1 MTEANRGK
9 RVAKNTALLYLRM
22 IIVMMVGLFTSR
34 VILAKLGVEDYG
46 IYNLVGG
53 VVAMFGVLSSSLVA
67 AISRYVTFE
76 LGRGDSKR
84 LGEVFSSSLI
94 VLAVFGF
101 VLLVIIEVVGIW
113 FLNMKL
119 NIPQDRMAA
128 ANFVLQCAVVS
139 FVANLVLTPFS
150 ALVVAHER
158 MGIYAYLSLS
168 DVVLKLLILYALQFF
183 PYDHLE
189 VYAFLLMFAGFI
201 TPLVNIIYCC
211 KQFPESHFKFFFD
224 KSLFKEM
231 GAYSWWSL
239 FGNLSWMANTQGV
252 SILINIF
259 FGVTLNA
266 ARGIAG
272 QVDAA
277 IQTFVSNF
285 MMALNP
291 QITKSYASGDLE
303 YMHKLIYLGS
313 RISFYMVLLFAIPI
327 CMEAHEILHLW
338 LNTVPKYTEIFVQL
352 TMLTSMVLV
361 LCNPL
366 TTAQAATGKLKSYS
380 IAMSFLTLSN
390 FPLTYIAFQLGMPPY
405 VTYLLF
411 FFTYFLLIFVK
422 IWFVKDLIS
431 ITFGDYISNVFFLI
445 LKVVFTAGFMPL
457 FIRLI
462 FPAGMFRFLLISI
475 VSILSTT
482 IFSYIFGLKD
492 DEKKQVLSLIKG
504 SILSKTQ

>member
-1 MTEANRGK
+1 
-9 RVAKNTALLYLRM
+9 
-22 IIVMMVGLFTSR
+22 
-34 VILAKLGVEDYG
+34 
-46 IYNLVGG
+46 
-53 VVAMFGVLSSSLVA
+53 
-67 AISRYVTFE
+67 
-76 LGRGDSKR
+76 
-84 LGEVFSSSLI
+84 
-94 VLAVFGF
+94 
-101 VLLVIIEVVGIW
+101 
-113 FLNMKL
+113 
-119 NIPQDRMAA
+119 
-128 ANFVLQCAVVS
+128 
-139 FVANLVLTPFS
+139 
-150 ALVVAHER
+150 
-158 MGIYAYLSLS
+158 
-168 DVVLKLLILYALQFF
+168 
-183 PYDHLE
+183 
-189 VYAFLLMFAGFI
+189 
-201 TPLVNIIYCC
+201 
-211 KQFPESHFKFFFD
+211 
-224 KSLFKEM
+224 
-231 GAYSWWSL
+231 
-239 FGNLSWMANTQGV
+239 
-252 SILINIF
+252 
-259 FGVTLNA
+259 
-266 ARGIAG
+266 
-272 QVDAA
+272 
-277 IQTFVSNF
+277 
-285 MMALNP
+285 
-291 QITKSYASGDLE
+291 
-303 YMHKLIYLGS
+303 
-313 RISFYMVLLFAIPI
+313 MVLLFAIPI